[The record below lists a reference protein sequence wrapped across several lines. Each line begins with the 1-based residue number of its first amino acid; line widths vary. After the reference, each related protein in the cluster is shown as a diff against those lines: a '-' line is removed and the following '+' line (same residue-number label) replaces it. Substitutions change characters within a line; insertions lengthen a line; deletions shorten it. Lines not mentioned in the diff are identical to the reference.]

1 MQEGQDDFEFAF
13 ENQANFCNATY
24 FCFDLSLFLQSIGVL
39 KLLYKDI
46 LHYFLVYTWNVVIDI
61 IRLNKLRKK
70 IKQPQYT

>member
-46 LHYFLVYTWNVVIDI
+46 LHYFLVLYM
-61 IRLNKLRKK
+61 
-70 IKQPQYT
+70 QCGY